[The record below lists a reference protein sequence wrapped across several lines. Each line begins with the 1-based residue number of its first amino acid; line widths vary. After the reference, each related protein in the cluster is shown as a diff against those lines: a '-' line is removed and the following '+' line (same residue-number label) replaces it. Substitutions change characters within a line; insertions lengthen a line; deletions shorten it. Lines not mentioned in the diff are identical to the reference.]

1 VLAWFSFSDH
11 ALLEVR
17 ADSIGIGSKRSGRNA
32 HHTLGVVDKSK
43 PFDRR
48 TWRPP
53 DAAFKSVAFNLEVGG
68 QRLPLLVWRIFKPE
82 KSELELVQKEAMG
95 EPNEQA
101 ALSQLRALQ
110 SELELVDEQAS
121 AKVKCRV
128 LLISLC
134 CHRLCSVSRAGQV
147 VQIENEAA
155 KKRRPVYEQRQV
167 RQAVRSP
174 S

>member
-1 VLAWFSFSDH
+1 
-11 ALLEVR
+11 
-17 ADSIGIGSKRSGRNA
+17 
-32 HHTLGVVDKSK
+32 
-43 PFDRR
+43 
-48 TWRPP
+48 
-53 DAAFKSVAFNLEVGG
+53 
-68 QRLPLLVWRIFKPE
+68 
-82 KSELELVQKEAMG
+82 MG

-167 RQAVRSP
+167 RQGVRSP
-174 S
+174 SYSIRACPSPPPSILPLLFLHVQERIAQLPRFWLTVLQRARFVCDLITAEDIPVREPPLPTCCSHVR